1 MNVRV
6 MTTNDLLQQWMIKNT
21 PREAADLIWDE
32 LYRRCHG
39 VPISFSRYGQYRLY
53 LLDGKKSLEFTIAI
67 TAEFLDAKF
76 LETPPEPTDGLAFE
90 PSDELD
96 AATLAT

>member
-6 MTTNDLLQQWMIKNT
+6 MTTNELLNQWMIKNT

-39 VPISFSRYGQYRLY
+39 APISFSRYGQYRLY
-53 LLDGKKSLEFTIAI
+53 LLDGKKSIEFTIAV
-67 TAEFLDAKF
+67 TAESLDHQF
-76 LETPPEPTDGLAFE
+76 IETSPQATDSLAFQ
-90 PSDELD
+90 PSEDLD
-96 AATLAT
+96 VATLAT